1 MSTQDNVLFLQ
12 VAVKKGYLNSQ
23 QAASIF
29 SQNNNNDSLLSFLK
43 NNSILSSQ
51 QIRDIQTFLQS
62 HHHDSTSRGIT
73 DNLNT
78 PAPLKQKNIDRY
90 QVLQELGRGGMGTV
104 YKCWDSKL
112 QRTIALKTLLHRGDV
127 NSISRFLVEIR
138 ATIQLHHPN
147 IIRIYEVGEEN
158 GVHFFTMDY
167 LNGMSF
173 HELIHEKKIGLRKS
187 IQMIIKIAKALDYAH
202 NQGIIHRDLKP
213 TNVMVDNNM
222 EPFVVDFGLAKMVGQ
237 NNQITESGTVLGTP
251 HYMAPEQAT
260 GSVRS
265 IDTRTDIYALGV
277 ILYEAITGKLP
288 FYSNNRVELM
298 VKIVE
303 KTPPRPSRSNK
314 RISKHLDAICFKAM
328 AKEKEKR
335 YGSANDFA
343 EDLERYINGQ
353 PPQAFQ
359 ESKQSTSKWPIILT
373 VVFVVASLL
382 LYMQQ
387 AQPVQQTQTTS
398 QISTASQTKIASN
411 EKLDNLIKACFDGAE
426 LDLDKQQ
433 INDDEL
439 TYILQKIP
447 QLTSLNLSRVKTI
460 NGSSFEHLARFKDTL
475 VRLDLKAC
483 SVENKYLVHLQKLK
497 VLNRIDFEE
506 TNFDKS
512 GLFHLKDMQQLQS
525 LDLSGSKIASLI
537 YIKNLHQLQ
546 RLELAETNID
556 NDDLRHIVHL
566 DKLRT
571 LTLESTNITNDALK
585 YLVQLKSL
593 QTLYLKRTQI
603 DNGAVVYFKKLPHLY
618 ELHLKGT
625 KVTLDAMYKIQTF
638 APRCKIKY

>member
-1 MSTQDNVLFLQ
+1 MSPQDNVLFLQ

-29 SQNNNNDSLLSFLK
+29 SQNNNDSLLSFLK
-43 NNSILSSQ
+43 RNKILSSQ
-51 QIRDIQTFLQS
+51 QIRDIEAFLQ
-62 HHHDSTSRGIT
+62 HYYHDSTSRGIT
-73 DNLNT
+73 NNT
-78 PAPLKQKNIDRY
+78 SVPRPLQQKNIDRY

-104 YKCWDSKL
+104 YKCWDPKL
-112 QRTIALKTLLHRGDV
+112 QRTIALKTLIHHGDT

-167 LNGMSF
+167 LNGVSF
-173 HELIHEKKIGLRKS
+173 HELIHEKKISLRKS
-187 IQMIIKIAKALDYAH
+187 IHMIIKIAKALDYAH

-213 TNVMVDNNM
+213 TNIMVDNNM

-260 GSVRS
+260 GNIRN
-265 IDTRTDIYALGV
+265 IDMRTDIYALGV

-303 KTPPRPSRSNK
+303 KTPLLPSRSNK
-314 RISKHLDAICFKAM
+314 RISKQLDAICLKAM
-328 AKEKEKR
+328 AKKKEER
-335 YGSANDFA
+335 YCSANDFA
-343 EDLERYINGQ
+343 EDLEKYMSGQ

-359 ESKQSTSKWPIILT
+359 ESKQSKSKWPIILLTT
-373 VVFVVASLL
+373 VVFIVVSLFF
-382 LYMQQ
+382 YMQSS
-387 AQPVQQTQTTS
+387 QPVAQITTS
-398 QISTASQTKIASN
+398 PTETTSN

-460 NGSSFEHLARFKDTL
+460 RGSSFEHLARFKDTL

-483 SVENKYLVHLQKLK
+483 SVENKYLVHLQKLN

-546 RLELAETNID
+546 RLELAETNIND
-556 NDDLRHIVHL
+556 DDLRHIVHL
-566 DKLRT
+566 HKLHI
-571 LTLESTNITNDALK
+571 LSLESTNITNDALK
-585 YLVQLKSL
+585 YIVQLKSL
-593 QTLYLKRTQI
+593 ETLYLKRTQI